1 MQPPHAQVR
10 PTRAAHSCAPRAPNS
25 RSRPPRRDCGRTHRL
40 AAARWFP
47 AERVWRG
54 ERGSV
59 ASEMGA
65 KYRGASGDLER
76 RNFPRARLVL
86 PRVELRHSCVVGLLG
101 GEGWIGSAAAAW
113 CHERKRQ
120 AATAGCRRVGEGLPG
135 RRRIAWVSAFV
146 SVSRSPSSVL
156 TASGTASSSA
166 LPASRAASSSASS
179 DAAA

>member
-86 PRVELRHSCVVGLLG
+86 PRVELRHPPVCRGPAGRRGVDRQRG
-101 GEGWIGSAAAAW
+101 GGS
-113 CHERKRQ
+113 HERIRQ

-166 LPASRAASSSASS
+166 LPTSRAASSSASS